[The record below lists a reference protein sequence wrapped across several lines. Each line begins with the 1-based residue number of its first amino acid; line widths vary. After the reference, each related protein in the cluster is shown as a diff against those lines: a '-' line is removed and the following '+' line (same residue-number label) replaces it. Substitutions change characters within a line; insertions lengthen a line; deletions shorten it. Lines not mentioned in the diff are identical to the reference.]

1 MQPSGCARLP
11 FLHPGGVKAPE
22 GQKTMAFRP
31 TVFSL
36 VASLATSGAVA
47 GTMSAA
53 YNAISPAPPGPRGE
67 QGEHGL
73 QGDDGAIGPQG
84 PAGSAG
90 PEGPQGVQGPKGPA
104 GAAATFADAAT
115 DGVLPITRV
124 LTNVLSLK
132 FNAPTDGKVYVSSS
146 GFCNVPPTSGAGS
159 AANYAVYVADKADA
173 QHTQDPLA
181 ELPQPVSGT
190 ALVRL
195 SKEAVGS
202 QAHVPFSVTRVL
214 HVTGGAKEVFLN
226 FQKFSSAPSVDP
238 ASDLAGYSCQ
248 EIGR

>member
-1 MQPSGCARLP
+1 
-11 FLHPGGVKAPE
+11 
-22 GQKTMAFRP
+22 MAFRP

-67 QGEHGL
+67 QGERGL
-73 QGDDGAIGPQG
+73 QGEDGTVGPQG
-84 PAGSAG
+84 PAG
-90 PEGPQGVQGPKGPA
+90 PEGPQGPQGVQGPRGLT

-115 DGVLPITRV
+115 DGVLPVTRV
-124 LTNVLSLK
+124 LTNILSLK
-132 FNAPTDGKVYVSSS
+132 FNAPTDGKVYVSGS
-146 GFCNVPPTSGAGS
+146 GFCNVPPTPGAGS
-159 AANYAVYVADKADA
+159 AANYAVYVAEKADA

-181 ELPQPVSGT
+181 ELPQPVSGA

-202 QAHVPFSVTRVL
+202 QAQVPFSVTRVL
-214 HVTGGAKEVFLN
+214 HVSGGAKEVFLN
-226 FQKFSSAPSVDP
+226 FQKFSSAPSIDP
-238 ASDLAGYSCQ
+238 ANDLAGYSCQ
-248 EIGR
+248 ANLVAFFTAK